1 MRGIAILAVACAALA
16 ACNKDEEAR
25 QPTAGECPAL
35 TAQQFTERGLDLGS
49 GASINGVAVSRE
61 RGASACRA
69 QDGGVACDLTD
80 PGVVS
85 VTPGPGAQAA
95 AFEIPPG
102 RNASITVSGGQ
113 AACTLS

>member
-1 MRGIAILAVACAALA
+1 MRALLLLGLACAALA
-16 ACNKDEEAR
+16 ACNRDEEA
-25 QPTAGECPAL
+25 PPPAAGDCTAL
-35 TAQQFTERGLDLGS
+35 TAQQYAERGLDLGS

-61 RGASACRA
+61 RGASSCRVE
-69 QDGGVACDLTD
+69 DGGVACDLTD

-102 RNASITVSGGQ
+102 RNASITVSGGE
-113 AACTLS
+113 ARCTLS

>member
-1 MRGIAILAVACAALA
+1 MRRVLILGLACAALA

-25 QPTAGECPAL
+25 QPSPGECPAL
-35 TAQQFTERGLDLGS
+35 NSQQVASRGLDLGS
-49 GASINGVAVSRE
+49 GASINGVGVSRE
-61 RGASACRA
+61 RGSSSCRVEGA
-69 QDGGVACDLTD
+69 GVACDLTD

-85 VTPGPGAQAA
+85 VVPAEGAQAA
-95 AFEIPPG
+95 FFEIPAG

>member
-1 MRGIAILAVACAALA
+1 MRKLIVLGLACAALT

-35 TAQQFTERGLDLGS
+35 TAQQFAERGLDLGS

-61 RGASACRA
+61 RGSSSCRA
-69 QDGGVACDLTD
+69 QEGGVACDLTD

-85 VTPGPGAQAA
+85 VTPGSGAQAA

-102 RNASITVSGGQ
+102 RNASITVSGGE
-113 AACTLS
+113 ARCTLS

>member
-1 MRGIAILAVACAALA
+1 MRRALTFALACAALA
-16 ACNKDEEAR
+16 ACSKDEEAR
-25 QPTAGECPAL
+25 QPTAGECAAL
-35 TAQQFTERGLDLGS
+35 TAQQYAERGLDLGS

-61 RGASACRA
+61 RGASSCRV
-69 QDGGVACDLTD
+69 QDGGVLCDLTD

-113 AACTLS
+113 ARCTLS

>member
-1 MRGIAILAVACAALA
+1 MRRVLTFGLACVALA
-16 ACNKDEEAR
+16 ACGKDEEAA
-25 QPTAGECPAL
+25 PAAAGDCTAL
-35 TAQQFTERGLDLGS
+35 TAQQYAERGLDLGS

-61 RGASACRA
+61 RGASSCRV

-85 VTPGPGAQAA
+85 ITPGPGAQAA

-102 RNASITVSGGQ
+102 RNASITVNGGE
-113 AACTLS
+113 ARCTLS

>member
-1 MRGIAILAVACAALA
+1 MRTLILLGAACAALA

-25 QPTAGECPAL
+25 QPTAGECAGL
-35 TAQQFTERGLDLGS
+35 TAVQVRQRSLSLDS
-49 GASINGVAVSRE
+49 SASMNGVDINRE
-61 RGASACRA
+61 HGSSHCKVQGDAIL
-69 QDGGVACDLTD
+69 CDLND

-85 VTPGPGAQAA
+85 VTPEPGARPTY
-95 AFEIPPG
+95 FEIPPG